1 MKKWKVRNALIALA
15 VLLAGCSSNAQYNSS
30 ASGNVGT
37 AWGGDVHSTVQGV
50 SAERAWRDP
59 AEMIVI
65 SYSTNVPSGY
75 DRVYSIRIN
84 ELEYAIRMVI
94 LNLYQLRGFMIH
106 PIMNHAILSMPESE

>member
-1 MKKWKVRNALIALA
+1 MKKWKVRSALIALV

-30 ASGNVGT
+30 TSGNVGT
-37 AWGGDVHSTVQGV
+37 AWGGDVHSSVQGV

-75 DRVYSIRIN
+75 DRVGNDS
-84 ELEYAIRMVI
+84 
-94 LNLYQLRGFMIH
+94 NLLIVFYVQIMPDDFVMQLHRF
-106 PIMNHAILSMPESE
+106 

>member
-1 MKKWKVRNALIALA
+1 MKKWKVRSALVALI

-65 SYSTNVPSGY
+65 IRLMFLPATTAFIAFVLTNW
-75 DRVYSIRIN
+75 N
-84 ELEYAIRMVI
+84 MLFAMVI
-94 LNLYQLRGFMIH
+94 LILYLLRVFMIH
-106 PIMNHAILSMPESE
+106 PIMNHAILSTPESE